1 MDRRLFLAGSS
12 VGATAAL
19 SKPAI
24 AQALPNLKW
33 RLTSSFPKSLDTIFE
48 AAPIFAQRV
57 SEITDGRF
65 QIQVFP
71 SGEIVPGLQAMDA
84 VSNNTLEM
92 AHTSS
97 FYYIGKNE
105 AFSFGT
111 CMPFGMNARQQN
123 AWMYDGGGIDLL
135 NKFYAKFKIYALPMG
150 NTGAQMGGWFRKE
163 INKSTDMNGL
173 KFRIAGLA
181 GRVFQRMGA
190 VPQQLAGGD
199 IYPALERGTID
210 GVEWVGPYDDEKLGF
225 QKVAPYYYFP
235 AWWEGGPMIHLFINL
250 DQWNSLPKPYKA
262 AVQAAAFEA
271 NSIMLARYDMRNA
284 PALRRLVSQGAQL
297 RPFSR
302 EIMDASFAA
311 TQDVMSEISKANP
324 DFAEIYNVWKTI
336 RDDMQVWFRFA
347 EFGFDQYML
356 SRS

>member
-1 MDRRLFLAGSS
+1 MDRRLFLAGTSAGAS
-12 VGATAAL
+12 VAL
-19 SKPAI
+19 AKPAI
-24 AQALPNLKW
+24 AQALPALKW
-33 RLTSSFPKSLDTIFE
+33 RLTSSFPKSLDTIYD

-65 QIQVFP
+65 QIQVFAA
-71 SGEIVPGLQAMDA
+71 GEIVPPLQAMDV
-84 VSNNTLEM
+84 VSTGTVEM

-135 NKFYAKFKIYALPMG
+135 NKFYAKYKIYALPMG

-163 INKSTDMNGL
+163 INKSTDLNGL

-181 GRVFQRMGA
+181 GRVFQRLGA

-225 QKVAPYYYFP
+225 HRVAPYYYFP
-235 AWWEGGPMIHLFINL
+235 AWWEGGPMIHLFINN
-250 DQWNSLPKPYKA
+250 DQWNSLPKAYKA

-271 NSIMLARYDMRNA
+271 NAIMLARYDMRNA
-284 PALRRLVSQGAQL
+284 PALRRLVAQGAQL

-302 EIMDASFAA
+302 EIMDSSFAA
-311 TQDVMSEISKANP
+311 TQDVMADIAKTNP
-324 DFAEIYNVWKTI
+324 DFAEIYNVWKAI
-336 RDDMQVWFRFA
+336 RDDMQIWFRFA